1 MKHADHAFKSKNRT
15 VHNWNTKFDA
25 GIIQQISTW
34 KIICSVNDDV
44 VTRKNL
50 NNIFGAQARVV
61 SYDINIWIEHRQGFF
76 GRVNFSV
83 TDSINVVQD
92 LSLQI

>member
-25 GIIQQISTW
+25 GIIQQISAR
-34 KIICSVNDDV
+34 KIICPINDYV

-50 NNIFGAQARVV
+50 YNIFCTQARVV
-61 SYDINIWIEHRQGFF
+61 GYDINV
-76 GRVNFSV
+76 RVNHRERFFSRINFSLAY
-83 TDSINVVQD
+83 SINVVQN

>member
-34 KIICSVNDDV
+34 KIVCSVNDDV

-61 SYDINIWIEHRQGFF
+61 SYDINIWIKHRQGFF